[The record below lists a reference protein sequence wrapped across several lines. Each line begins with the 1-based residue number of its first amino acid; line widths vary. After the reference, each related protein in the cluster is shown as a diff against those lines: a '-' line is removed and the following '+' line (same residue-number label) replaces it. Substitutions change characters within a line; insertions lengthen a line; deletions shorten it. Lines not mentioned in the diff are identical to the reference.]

1 MATTITSDDVFKA
14 INWVRDHAEKAAQA
28 RAHLVYVQEYR
39 KVIKAECM
47 KDAEDEGVASFQKQ
61 EREAYSNVKYITHL
75 LAIQQAVKEDL
86 ELHWLRAAAIA
97 KVDAW
102 RTLEAT
108 RRSAEERI

>member
-1 MATTITSDDVFKA
+1 MITSEEVEKA
-14 INWVRDHAEKAAQA
+14 INWVRDHAEKAAMA

-39 KVIKAECM
+39 KCVKAKCM
-47 KDAEDEGVASFQKQ
+47 RDAEVEGVGAISKQ
-61 EREAYSNVKYITHL
+61 EREAYCNVEYITHL
-75 LAIQQAVKEDL
+75 QAIQQAVKEDM

-108 RRSAEERI
+108 RRSAEERV